1 MKLRYAISALVV
13 CCFIS
18 LWLPSVAANNS
29 FVGVSAGNTFS
40 WSISGSFTGAENGT
54 FSGTATM
61 KILNVTDL
69 SSTESQIS
77 YSQNTTLHSSS
88 SAMNAWLDEFFA
100 NQTNTQFD
108 VYNGSSVPNPII
120 ANNAA
125 NKTQTLI
132 ADGITETGTW
142 DSNGVLVSEQVS
154 GLVSGENVSATI
166 QRIEQSIP
174 GYSLGILAGSIVVA
188 AISFA
193 MLYRKKIRST

>member
-1 MKLRYAISALVV
+1 
-13 CCFIS
+13 
-18 LWLPSVAANNS
+18 
-29 FVGVSAGNTFS
+29 
-40 WSISGSFTGAENGT
+40 
-54 FSGTATM
+54 
-61 KILNVTDL
+61 
-69 SSTESQIS
+69 
-77 YSQNTTLHSSS
+77 
-88 SAMNAWLDEFFA
+88 MNAWLDEFFA